1 MRLIILICA
10 GLLVACTGTQQ
21 RQICENSG
29 GKWGSVESKCYR
41 PSCVKNGTCKDWDW
55 SDSAEYCPKVTLGMD
70 KSTVVFW
77 LGNPNEQNYQRQN
90 TLSWYVNKV
99 DSDQISAT
107 FVNEKLTT
115 LECPNYASHISLE
128 Q

>member
-1 MRLIILICA
+1 MRYCLIVLTLA
-10 GLLVACTGTQQ
+10 LLTACTGQQ
-21 RQICENSG
+21 IKQICESTG
-29 GKWGSVESKCYR
+29 GKWDSVKSKCYR

-77 LGNPNEQNYQRQN
+77 LGNPNEQNYQSQN

-115 LECPNYASHISLE
+115 LECPHYAGHISLK
-128 Q
+128 